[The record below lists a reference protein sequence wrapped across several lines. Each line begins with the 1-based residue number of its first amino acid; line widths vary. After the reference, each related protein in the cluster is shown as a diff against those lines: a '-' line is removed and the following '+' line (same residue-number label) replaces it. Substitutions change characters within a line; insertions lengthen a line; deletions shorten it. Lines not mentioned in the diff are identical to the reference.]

1 MLIGISAHPTT
12 VVEIA
17 TGFAL
22 AMTVVV
28 GSWSFYF
35 GMAVIAAERA
45 ILESPLR
52 SEFHTQSGN

>member
-52 SEFHTQSGN
+52 